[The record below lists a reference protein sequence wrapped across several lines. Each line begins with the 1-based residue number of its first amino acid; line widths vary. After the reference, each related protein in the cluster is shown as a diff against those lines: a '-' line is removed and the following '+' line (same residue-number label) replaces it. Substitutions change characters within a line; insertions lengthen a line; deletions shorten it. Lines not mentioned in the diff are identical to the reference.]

1 MLVDILSLIVVLGVL
16 VFIHEGGHFLLARAL
31 KAPVSVFSFGFGKRL
46 FGVKRGGVDYRVSLI
61 PLGGYVRIHGLGPDE
76 SDAVGKKGEE
86 EPQEPV
92 PLLPRWRRT
101 LILLAGPGANIIGA
115 VAFLTLSFVVGVRVP
130 AWQDKPPRVAWVDPK
145 SPAAKAGIEAGDLVL
160 SVGGRPMRTWDD
172 LEMATLGSPD
182 QPLEVRF
189 RRDGRDREVTLTPRS
204 VTRYDVGYAGL
215 APPLPAEVPGVMP
228 GSPAEKAGLRAGDA
242 ILAVNG
248 QPVEHFY
255 DVMRLVSA
263 SPGREV
269 TLTIRRGASTIE
281 VHATPQDV
289 DGQGKLGIPAP
300 NPTTLRRL
308 ALPGALLAGVRE
320 NVRMTRMTFAVL
332 GRMVTG
338 RTSLRQ
344 MSGPI
349 DIARFSGDAARTGT
363 VSFIW
368 LLGAISL
375 QLAIFNLLP
384 IPVLDGG
391 HLAVIGVESVLRRDF
406 SDRTKERILNVGF
419 WLIIMLV
426 VAVLYNDI
434 AKNFTGLD
442 SLIPGRGK

>member
-1 MLVDILSLIVVLGVL
+1 MLVDTLSLIVVLGIL

-31 KAPVSVFSFGFGKRL
+31 QAPVSVFSFGFGKRL

-76 SDAVGKKGEE
+76 SDAVGRKDEE
-86 EPQEPV
+86 AHEPV

-101 LILLAGPGANIIGA
+101 LILLAGPGANIVGA
-115 VAFLTLSFVVGVRVP
+115 VAFITLSFVVGVQVP
-130 AWQDKPPRVAWVDPK
+130 AWQDKPPRVAWVDPS
-145 SPAAKAGIEAGDLVL
+145 SPAAKAGIEAGDLIL
-160 SVGGRPMRTWDD
+160 AVGRKAVHTWEGLD
-172 LEMATLGSPD
+172 MATLGSPG
-182 QPLEVRF
+182 QPLELRF
-189 RRDGRDREVTLTPRS
+189 RRHGEEHEVTLTPRS
-204 VTRYDVGYAGL
+204 VSRYDVGYAGL

-228 GSPAEKAGLRAGDA
+228 GSPAEKAGLRAGDV

-248 QPVEHFY
+248 QTVEHFY

-263 SPGREV
+263 SPNREV
-269 TLTIRRGASTIE
+269 TLTVRRGASTLE
-281 VHATPQDV
+281 VRATPRDV

-308 ALPGALLAGVRE
+308 ALPQAFLTGIRE

-332 GRMVTG
+332 GRMITG

-349 DIARFSGDAARTGT
+349 DIARFSGAAARTGA

-368 LLGAISL
+368 LLGVISL

-406 SDRTKERILNVGF
+406 TERTKERILNVGF

-426 VAVLYNDI
+426 AVVLYNDI
-434 AKNFTGLD
+434 AKNLPGLD
-442 SLIPGRGK
+442 GLIPHRGK

>member
-1 MLVDILSLIVVLGVL
+1 MILDILSLVIVLGVL

-46 FGVKRGGVDYRVSLI
+46 FGVQRGGVDYRVSMI

-76 SDAVGKKGEE
+76 SDAVGAREGEE
-86 EPQEPV
+86 AHEPV

-101 LILLAGPGANIIGA
+101 LILLAGPGANVVGA
-115 VAFLTLSFVVGVRVP
+115 IVFITLAFVVGVQVP
-130 AWQDKPPRVAWVDPK
+130 AYQAKPPRVAWVDPN
-145 SPAAKAGIEAGDLVL
+145 SPAAKAGIQAGDLIL
-160 SVGGRPMRTWDD
+160 SVGGRQVRTWED
-172 LEMATLGSPD
+172 LDMATLGSPG
-182 QPLEVRF
+182 QPLAVQF
-189 RRDGRDREVTLTPRS
+189 RRADEEREVTLTPRS
-204 VTRYDVGYAGL
+204 ETRFDIGYAGL

-228 GSPAEKAGLRAGDA
+228 GSPAEKAGLRDGDV

-263 SPGREV
+263 SPNRALR
-269 TLTIRRGASTIE
+269 LTIRRGATTLE
-281 VHATPQDV
+281 VSATPRDV

-300 NPTTLRRL
+300 NPTALRRL
-308 ALPGALLAGVRE
+308 AVPAAFAAGVRE
-320 NVRMTRMTFAVL
+320 NLRMTRMTFTVL
-332 GRMVTG
+332 GRMLTG
-338 RTSLRQ
+338 HASLRQ

-349 DIARFSGDAARTGT
+349 DIARFSGAAARSGT

-368 LLGAISL
+368 LLGVISL

-384 IPVLDGG
+384 IPILDGG
-391 HLAVIGVESVLRRDF
+391 HLAVIGVESALQRDF
-406 SDRTKERILNVGF
+406 TERTKERILNVGF

-426 VAVLYNDI
+426 VVVLYNDVV
-434 AKNFTGLD
+434 KNIPALD
-442 SLIPGRGK
+442 GIIPGRR